1 MADSRSSN
9 GPVPPPLHQEPTQV
23 EKIVVSSA
31 LSRPLLL
38 TGPLP
43 DAAPPPPPLQ
53 DSYAE
58 ALDAVYAQAGMTREA
73 ESTSKLSSEQD
84 MPESYT
90 PERVITFL
98 SSLPGHLSM
107 ETRYARMEE
116 ELHLHQQNDP
126 AELVGEAATE
136 LVSLRLE
143 LSEQTQELE
152 EASRATR
159 WRIEL
164 LESELARMREQFEQA
179 EQEGQEIRQE
189 LLVRI
194 DEMTGVI
201 VFFDG
206 YQSYL
211 LNRAQSESYEA
222 PEFPD
227 EATTMR
233 LLDQREAA

>member
-1 MADSRSSN
+1 MANSRSSN
-9 GPVPPPLHQEPTQV
+9 EPVPPPLHQESAQV
-23 EKIVVSSA
+23 EKIVMSAA
-31 LSRPLLL
+31 LSRPLVL

-43 DAAPPPPPLQ
+43 DATPPPPPSQ
-53 DSYAE
+53 ESYVD
-58 ALDAVYAQAGMTREA
+58 ALEAVYAQAGMTIEA
-73 ESTSKLSSEQD
+73 ESTSALPSEPD
-84 MPESYT
+84 TPESYT
-90 PERVITFL
+90 PERVIAFL
-98 SSLPGHLSM
+98 SSLPSHLSV

-126 AELVGEAATE
+126 AELVGEAATQ

-143 LSEQTQELE
+143 LSEQTQEWE
-152 EASRATR
+152 EESRAAR

-164 LESELARMREQFEQA
+164 LESELARMREQFDKA
-179 EQEGQEIRQE
+179 EQDGQEIRQE

-206 YQSYL
+206 YQSHL
-211 LNRAQSESYEA
+211 LRRGPSESYQA

-233 LLDQREAA
+233 LLDRRG